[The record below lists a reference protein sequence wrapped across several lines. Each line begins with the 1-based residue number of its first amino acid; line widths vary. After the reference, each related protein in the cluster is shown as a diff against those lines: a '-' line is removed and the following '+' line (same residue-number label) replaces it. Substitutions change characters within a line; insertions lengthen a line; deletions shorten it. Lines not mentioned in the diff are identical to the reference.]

1 MSEAM
6 GIAESDL
13 SGPSADVVDAGLDLR
28 ERVALRLAP
37 FRTPVDLAA
46 TSRSQRVAEGRVPLE
61 LESRHLVLVPLFP
74 QTIDHPAKVD
84 IHEILTAWRAAERAL
99 GVIPEGSLEWARVHA
114 KLVSIRASYHK
125 LFAERCDRPP
135 RSEVPWRVVHRPEL
149 AEGLRSSG

>member
-1 MSEAM
+1 M

-13 SGPSADVVDAGLDLR
+13 SSPSADVVDAGLEFR
-28 ERVALRLAP
+28 ERVALRLAQ
-37 FRTPVDLAA
+37 FRAPVDLAA
-46 TSRSQRVAEGRVPLE
+46 TSRSQRVAEDRVPRE

-114 KLVSIRASYHK
+114 KLVSLRASYHK

-135 RSEVPWRVVHRPEL
+135 RSEVPWRVVRRPES